1 MAKITF
7 EQVLTAVESGEYI
20 GICTACGYE
29 QEGVEP
35 DARRY
40 ECEDCGAHKVYGAE
54 ELLLISGMTLPSN
67 LERM

>member
-1 MAKITF
+1 MAKITI

-40 ECEDCGAHKVYGAE
+40 ECENCGASKVYGAE

-67 LERM
+67 LERL

>member
-1 MAKITF
+1 MAKITI

-54 ELLLISGMTLPSN
+54 ELLLISGMTLPSA
-67 LERM
+67 LERL

>member
-1 MAKITF
+1 MAQITI
-7 EQVLTAVESGEYI
+7 EQVMTAVESGEYI
-20 GICTACGYE
+20 GICTACGFE

-54 ELLLISGMTLPSN
+54 ELLLMGGFYSPSYIES
-67 LERM
+67 L

>member
-1 MAKITF
+1 MAKITI

-54 ELLLISGMTLPSN
+54 ELLLISGMTLPSAI
-67 LERM
+67 ERI